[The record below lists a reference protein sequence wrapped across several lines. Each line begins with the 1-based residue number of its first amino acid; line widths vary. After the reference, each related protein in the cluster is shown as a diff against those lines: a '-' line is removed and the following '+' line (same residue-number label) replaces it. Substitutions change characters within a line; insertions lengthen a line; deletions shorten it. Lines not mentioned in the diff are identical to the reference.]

1 MICTAVYIM
10 SNKSTFIY
18 CLLRAI
24 NLCRVTQSITLR
36 PAVSL
41 HHALANNVNTSISF
55 MDMNVHQRH
64 RQRGSK
70 RASGANLKFKSRWH
84 LFSLCGVF
92 GGFFSFLFFS
102 PISFLFTPSPLSRTV
117 ISRSVLSWLVRACST
132 ELERLIVRTSSSH
145 LSVWSWNLE
154 TGKSSVG

>member
-24 NLCRVTQSITLR
+24 NLCCVTQSVTLR

-41 HHALANNVNTSISF
+41 HHALTTFISF
-55 MDMNVHQRH
+55 MDMNAH
-64 RQRGSK
+64 RQHDSK
-70 RASGANLKFKSRWH
+70 QINGANQKIKSRWH
-84 LFSLCGVF
+84 LLPYVV
-92 GGFFSFLFFS
+92 LFFS
-102 PISFLFTPSPLSRTV
+102 PFPINFLFTPSPLSRTV
-117 ISRSVLSWLVRACST
+117 TSRRVLRWLVRACST

-145 LSVWSWNLE
+145 LSVWSWNLVRR
-154 TGKSSVG
+154 KRAA